1 MAYLPAVLWSLWVF
15 AVGLGVGSF
24 LNVLIARLPYEKSP
38 VWPGSRC
45 FACLRRLRWY
55 DNLPIIG
62 YLTLGGRCRYCQ
74 APFSARYLWVEVGT
88 AVAFVGLFWVEVL
101 TQADGLGLAP
111 WFNTPGLRFSYYAS
125 AGSPPLKVWVYF
137 ALHAFLLSLLIASAV
152 IDAGHRIIPHQLT
165 YPGTLVGLVASTLLP
180 WPWPTLDPTT
190 LGRLPL
196 GTGWEDFWTNPAN
209 LGRIPTGLTL
219 WPFWAPPDWAPPGSW
234 QLGLLNGL
242 VGAAAGTFLVRGFK
256 FLFEVGFGQEA
267 LGLGDADLLM
277 MAGAFLGWPV
287 AVLGFFAGAVVS
299 VLTVLPLKA
308 FDWWRGRAVERELSF
323 GPGLA
328 AGVVLVWVGWPWVAP
343 RVQLFYDLTLLVMVT
358 VFMGGG
364 LLVAGLLL
372 RRKPAGA

>member
-1 MAYLPAVLWSLWVF
+1 MAYLPAALWTLWVF
-15 AVGLGVGSF
+15 LVGLGVGSF

-45 FACLRRLRWY
+45 FSCLRRLKWY
-55 DNLPIIG
+55 DNLPVIG
-62 YLTLGGRCRYCQ
+62 YLTLGGRCRFCG

-88 AVAFVGLFWVEVL
+88 ALAFVGLFWVEIMSH
-101 TQADGLGLAP
+101 ADGLGLTP
-111 WFNTPGLRFSYYAS
+111 WYYAPGLRFNYLAL
-125 AGSPPLKVWVYF
+125 AGSPPLKLWLYF
-137 ALHAFLLSLLIASAV
+137 ALHACLLSLLIAAAV
-152 IDAGHRIIPHQLT
+152 IDAGYRIIPHQLT
-165 YPGTLVGLVASTLLP
+165 YFGTFVGLVASAVLP
-180 WPWPTLDPTT
+180 WPWPTVDPAVIEQIPRDIRWIFPESLT
-190 LGRLPL
+190 
-196 GTGWEDFWTNPAN
+196 
-209 LGRIPTGLTL
+209 RIPVGLTL
-219 WPFWAPPDWAPPGSW
+219 WPYWIPPEWAPPGSW

-287 AVLGFFAGAVVS
+287 VVLGFFAGAVVS
-299 VLTVLPLKA
+299 VLTVVPLKG

-328 AGVVLVWVGWPWVAP
+328 VGVVLVWVGWPWAAVY
-343 RVQLFYDLTLLVMVT
+343 VQRLYDLYVLGFAA

-372 RRKPAGA
+372 RRKPATG